1 MTAARRV
8 VVIAEKAIERG
19 LLEEF
24 LKLGVKGYN
33 CVYCFGKGEH
43 GVVDDVFTGPERGC
57 VRIEIVTNRPVADAI
72 MDYLHRDAVK
82 HYPITAFV
90 DNVEVDPR
98 DTFYL

>member
-1 MTAARRV
+1 
-8 VVIAEKAIERG
+8 
-19 LLEEF
+19 
-24 LKLGVKGYN
+24 
-33 CVYCFGKGEH
+33 
-43 GVVDDVFTGPERGC
+43 